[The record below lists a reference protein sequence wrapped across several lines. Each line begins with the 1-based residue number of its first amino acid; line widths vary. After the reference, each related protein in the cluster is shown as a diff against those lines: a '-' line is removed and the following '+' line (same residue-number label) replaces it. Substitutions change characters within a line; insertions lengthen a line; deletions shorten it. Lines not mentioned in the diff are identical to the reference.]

1 MNDVKKTNNDVAFE
15 KTAKNNKNTG
25 YVHQIFQ
32 GSSRYKKRVESNSC
46 DYKVEKLNLTSEN
59 NVKYAFYAKRRHFS
73 GNVNDPRD
81 MQN

>member
-46 DYKVEKLNLTSEN
+46 DYKVEKLNLT
-59 NVKYAFYAKRRHFS
+59 
-73 GNVNDPRD
+73 
-81 MQN
+81 